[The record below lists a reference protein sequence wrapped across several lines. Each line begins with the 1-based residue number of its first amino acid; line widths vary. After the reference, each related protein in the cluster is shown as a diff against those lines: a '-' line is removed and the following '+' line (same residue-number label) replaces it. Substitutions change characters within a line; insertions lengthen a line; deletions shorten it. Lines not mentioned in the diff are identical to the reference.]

1 MPSQSHQNILPSSNI
16 RVTPKISQVYSS
28 SYGNNFRYSMPEN
41 SSSTIFCPRFM
52 DLLLYI
58 SDTADFV
65 QNVYRPYI
73 YLFFSTIHDFLIDV
87 ISFGCLYSI
96 VCPEKNPVFLCYLTI
111 SQFILFRQFFTDVT
125 PTYMISKI
133 FPCQTFEPS
142 MHCTK
147 PRNIFQTYNRH
158 NAIKHY
164 KCRSAF
170 NISTEDAFNP

>member
-96 VCPEKNPVFLCYLTI
+96 VCPEKSCFPLLSHNFPVYIVSAVFHRCYTNLYDI
-111 SQFILFRQFFTDVT
+111 ENFSMSDV
-125 PTYMISKI
+125 
-133 FPCQTFEPS
+133 
-142 MHCTK
+142 
-147 PRNIFQTYNRH
+147 
-158 NAIKHY
+158 
-164 KCRSAF
+164 
-170 NISTEDAFNP
+170 

>member
-1 MPSQSHQNILPSSNI
+1 
-16 RVTPKISQVYSS
+16 
-28 SYGNNFRYSMPEN
+28 
-41 SSSTIFCPRFM
+41 M

-58 SDTADFV
+58 SDTTDFV
-65 QNVYRPYI
+65 QNVCRPYI
-73 YLFFSTIHDFLIDV
+73 YFFFSTIHDFLIDV
-87 ISFGCLYSI
+87 ISFSCLYSI

-170 NISTEDAFNP
+170 NIFTEDAFNPNKSVAAPKQHTNIQTSITFALLTGITLPLYSTLLQIDDVLS

>member
-1 MPSQSHQNILPSSNI
+1 
-16 RVTPKISQVYSS
+16 
-28 SYGNNFRYSMPEN
+28 
-41 SSSTIFCPRFM
+41 M

-96 VCPEKNPVFLCYLTI
+96 VCPEKNPGFLYYLTI

-158 NAIKHY
+158 NAIKIPPSISY
-164 KCRSAF
+164 GKKLPGSATKRLPDDLWGYDRKKCRF
-170 NISTEDAFNP
+170 VRMCRGF